1 VIADKDKEKHNL
13 RKRAEDLLKK
23 ADRST
28 PRILNQRAAEV
39 IHELDVHRVELE
51 MQNEELRRSQVSAEE
66 SQRKY
71 AELYEFAPIGFCSF
85 DRKGQIQQV
94 NLACAQMLRTEKRYL
109 HKRWFRSFVS
119 PGFQDEFD
127 RFFHKLFQPGH
138 RESCELQLT
147 RHDGAPIDVELVGGA
162 VADPALGVAHES
174 QVAILDISQ
183 RKKAESW
190 SRRLV

>member
-1 VIADKDKEKHNL
+1 
-13 RKRAEDLLKK
+13 
-23 ADRST
+23 
-28 PRILNQRAAEV
+28 
-39 IHELDVHRVELE
+39 

-119 PGFQDEFD
+119 PGFRDESD
-127 RFFHKLFQPGH
+127 RFFHKLFQPGQ
-138 RESCELQLT
+138 RESCESQLT
-147 RHDGAPIDVELVGGA
+147 RHDGALIDVELVGGA

-174 QVAILDISQ
+174 QV
-183 RKKAESW
+183 
-190 SRRLV
+190 